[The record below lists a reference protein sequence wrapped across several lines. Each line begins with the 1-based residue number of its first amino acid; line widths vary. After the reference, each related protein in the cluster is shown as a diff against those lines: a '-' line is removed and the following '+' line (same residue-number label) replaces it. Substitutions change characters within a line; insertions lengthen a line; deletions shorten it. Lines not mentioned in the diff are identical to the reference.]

1 MIRLVIADDHELV
14 REGLRSLLEMSE
26 DVKVVAE
33 ATNGP
38 EALAATIEH
47 SPDVLVADLVM
58 PGFDGVE
65 LVRRARVQAPATRVL
80 ILTNF
85 MDDSRVREALRAG
98 AMGYLLKDVLRQDL
112 LRSIETVATG
122 KPFLHPDVQR
132 QLMTEAFGAP
142 NSPIDGLTS
151 RERQVL
157 IGIAKGQSNKE
168 IAYDLGVSE
177 GTIKGYVSGVFQK
190 LEVADRTQ
198 AALFAIK
205 NGLVKQES

>member
-1 MIRLVIADDHELV
+1 MIKLVIADDHELV

-47 SPDVLVADLVM
+47 GPDVLVADLVM

-65 LVRRARVQAPATRVL
+65 LVRRARVQVPATRVL

-112 LRSIETVATG
+112 LRAIETVATG

-142 NSPIDGLTS
+142 SSPIDGLTS

>member
-112 LRSIETVATG
+112 LRAIETVATG

>member
-112 LRSIETVATG
+112 LRAIETVATG

-132 QLMTEAFGAP
+132 QLMTEAYGAP

>member
-26 DVKVVAE
+26 EVKVVAE

-47 SPDVLVADLVM
+47 GPDVLVADLVM

-65 LVRRARVQAPATRVL
+65 LVRRVRLQAPATRVL

-112 LRSIETVATG
+112 IRAIETVATG

-142 NSPIDGLTS
+142 SSPIDGLTS